1 MPQAATRVLS
11 LGTESALDVLL
22 KARALEARGRPVIH
36 LEVGEPD
43 FPTPKHIV
51 EAGIRAL
58 REGKTRYGPAPGSP
72 VLREAVCD
80 ELRESRGVA
89 AGIDRVLIAPGA
101 KPVLFYGFLACV
113 SPGDEVLIPDPG
125 FPIYASMVRF
135 CGGVPVPVPP
145 RLSERRALDVDLLER
160 AITPRTRMVVFNSPS
175 NPTGAA
181 VPDDDL
187 ARIAELCLRHD
198 LWAMSD
204 EIYRRISFGRPPRSI
219 AALPGM
225 AERTI
230 VVDGFSKAYAMTGW
244 RLGWGLFPEAL
255 AQHAVRLMIN
265 SNTCTASFVQEAG
278 IAALRGPQDAVSA
291 MAAEFRRR
299 RDVVVERLQRIP
311 GVRCH
316 LPDGA
321 FYAFPDVRALPVPA
335 AELADRLLAEEG
347 VALLDGQGF
356 GDGGAGHLRLS
367 YAASLESLEEAA
379 QRMARLVARL

>member
-1 MPQAATRVLS
+1 MPQVASRVLS

-22 KARALEARGRPVIH
+22 KARALEARGRSVIH

-43 FPTPKHIV
+43 FPTPPHIV

-72 VLREAVCD
+72 ALREAVCD
-80 ELRESRGVA
+80 ELRETRGVA

-101 KPVLFYGFLACV
+101 KPILFYGLLACV

-135 CGGVPVPVPP
+135 CGGVPVSVPP
-145 RLSERRALDVDLLER
+145 RLEERRALDVDLLER

-181 VPDDDL
+181 VPDEDL
-187 ARIAELCLRHD
+187 ARIAGLCLRHD

-204 EIYRRISFGRPPRSI
+204 EIYRRISFGRAPRSI

-278 IAALRGPQDAVSA
+278 IAALRGPQDAVST

-299 RDVVVERLQRIP
+299 RDAIVARLQRIP

-321 FYAFPDVRALPVPA
+321 FYAFPDVRALPVSA
-335 AELADRLLAEEG
+335 GELADRLLAEEG

-367 YAASLESLEEAA
+367 YAASLDSLEEAA

>member
-1 MPQAATRVLS
+1 MPRIATRVFS

-43 FPTPKHIV
+43 FPTPEHIV

-72 VLREAVCD
+72 ALREAICE
-80 ELRESRGVA
+80 ELRETRGVA
-89 AGIDRVLIAPGA
+89 AGIERVLVAPGA
-101 KPVLFYGFLACV
+101 KPILFYGFLACV

-145 RLSERRALDVDLLER
+145 RLAEGRALDLDLLER
-160 AITPRTRMVVFNSPS
+160 AITPRTRMLVFNSPS

-181 VPDDDL
+181 VPDEDL
-187 ARIAELCLRHD
+187 ARIAGLCQRHD

-204 EIYRRISFGRPPRSI
+204 EIYRRISFGRAPRSI

-278 IAALRGPQDAVSA
+278 IAALRGPQDVVSA
-291 MAAEFRRR
+291 MVAEFRRR
-299 RDVVVERLQRIP
+299 RDAIVAGLQRIP

-321 FYAFPDVRALPVPA
+321 FYAFPDVRALPVSA
-335 AELADRLLAEEG
+335 AQLADRLLAEEG

-367 YAASLESLEEAA
+367 YAASLESLGEAA
-379 QRMARLVARL
+379 HRLGRLVARL

>member
-1 MPQAATRVLS
+1 MPRIASRVLA

-22 KARALEARGRPVIH
+22 KARALEARGRSVIH

-43 FPTPKHIV
+43 FPTPRHIV
-51 EAGIRAL
+51 EAGIGAL

-72 VLREAVCD
+72 ALREAICD
-80 ELRESRGVA
+80 ELRETRGVA
-89 AGIDRVLIAPGA
+89 AGIDRVLVAPGA
-101 KPVLFYGFLACV
+101 KPILFYGFLACV

-145 RLSERRALDVDLLER
+145 RLAEGRALDMDALER

-181 VPDDDL
+181 VPDEDL
-187 ARIAELCLRHD
+187 ARIAELCRRHD

-204 EIYRRISFGRPPRSI
+204 EIYRRISFRRAPRSI

-244 RLGWGLFPEAL
+244 RLGWGLFPDAL
-255 AQHAVRLMIN
+255 AEHAVRLMIN

-278 IAALRGPQDAVSA
+278 IAALRGPQDVVAA
-291 MAAEFRRR
+291 MTAEFRRR
-299 RDVVVERLQRIP
+299 RDAIVASLQRIP
-311 GVRCH
+311 GIRCH
-316 LPDGA
+316 LPEGA
-321 FYAFPDVRALPVPA
+321 FYAFPDVSALPVSA
-335 AELADRLLAEEG
+335 AQLADRLLEEEG

-379 QRMARLVARL
+379 HRLGRLVARL

>member
-1 MPQAATRVLS
+1 MPRIATRVLS

-22 KARALEARGRPVIH
+22 KARALEARGHSVIH

-43 FPTPKHIV
+43 FPTPPHIV

-72 VLREAVCD
+72 ALREAVCD
-80 ELRESRGVA
+80 ELRETRGVA

-101 KPVLFYGFLACV
+101 KPILFYGFLACV

-145 RLSERRALDVDLLER
+145 RLSEGRALDVDLLER

-181 VPDDDL
+181 VPDEDL
-187 ARIAELCLRHD
+187 ARIAGLCQRHD

-204 EIYRRISFGRPPRSI
+204 EIYRRISFGRAPRSI

-225 AERTI
+225 AERTL

-278 IAALRGPQDAVSA
+278 LAALRGPQDVVSA

-299 RDVVVERLQRIP
+299 RDAIIGRLQRMP

-321 FYAFPDVRALPVPA
+321 FYAFPDVRALPVSA
-335 AELADRLLAEEG
+335 AQLADRLLAEEG

-367 YAASLESLEEAA
+367 YAASLESLEDAA
-379 QRMARLVARL
+379 HRMARLVARL